1 MLGLKLPTDPRWVN
15 IAEMNIDEI
24 LTDHAFCEQK
34 AASTAISL
42 IVGFP
47 EYTALVQE
55 MTALVEEEISH
66 FKMVH
71 DLIIARGKTL
81 GRDRKDAYVVALLKF
96 FPKGGSRTTQLV
108 HRLTGR
114 IDGIPLIPI
123 FINCAAPPQ
132 PTFRRTRE
140 LGAAVGRFA
149 NSLGKRVLI
158 MASGGLSHDPPIAAL
173 KGAPPEVA
181 EFLIAGRNPTPDAR
195 AARQE
200 RVRGAGKVFAAGS
213 PDFVPLDEEWD
224 RIFLDRIVRQDLDS
238 MDEYDDQD
246 VTTIGGRG
254 GHEIRAWVAAA
265 AALAAAGPYQSRVD
279 FYRAIP
285 EWIAGFGMLRGVSDG
300 GSAPPL
306 D

>member
-34 AASTAISL
+34 AAITAISL

-108 HRLTGR
+108 HRL
-114 IDGIPLIPI
+114 LY
-123 FINCAAPPQ
+123 
-132 PTFRRTRE
+132 
-140 LGAAVGRFA
+140 
-149 NSLGKRVLI
+149 
-158 MASGGLSHDPPIAAL
+158 AAL
-173 KGAPPEVA
+173 IEARSCERFRLLSENLSDQKLAKFYKKLMISEA
-181 EFLIAGRNPTPDAR
+181 HHYTMFLNF
-195 AARQE
+195 ARQYGNRNE
-200 RVRGAGKVFAAGS
+200 VDAKWNALLEFEAK
-213 PDFVPLDEEWD
+213 
-224 RIFLDRIVRQDLDS
+224 IMKDL
-238 MDEYDDQD
+238 
-246 VTTIGGRG
+246 
-254 GHEIRAWVAAA
+254 
-265 AALAAAGPYQSRVD
+265 SRTES
-279 FYRAIP
+279 IH
-285 EWIAGFGMLRGVSDG
+285 G
-300 GSAPPL
+300 
-306 D
+306 